1 MNEAQRTLWNRL
13 RDFEFDESG
22 VHLTFTDRL
31 ARDNGWT
38 FEFAERVVEEYRRFI
53 LLAATA
59 GHPVTPS
66 EEVDRAWH
74 LHLAYTRSYWDD
86 LCGEVLGFPLHHGPT
101 TGGEAEDAKY
111 ADWYE
116 RTLRSYEHTF
126 NAPPPSG
133 IWPPPHLRFAPA
145 RPAHTGRASGQIVIS
160 AAALAA
166 LLAGIAALM
175 GLAGALPAI
184 GGVTAAPG
192 WSLALWVIAG
202 VCAVMAFGVWASHR
216 ARRWTRADGAGSD
229 AVLWGLDFGG
239 SSGCGSS
246 GCGSSGCG
254 GGGD

>member
-1 MNEAQRTLWNRL
+1 MNEAQRTLWHQL
-13 RDFEFDESG
+13 RDFEFDEPG
-22 VHLTFTDRL
+22 AQLTFTDRL

-38 FEFAERVVEEYRRFI
+38 FEFAERVVEEYRRFVV
-53 LLAATA
+53 LAATA

-86 LCGEVLGFPLHHGPT
+86 LCGDVLGFPLHHGPT
-101 TGGEAEDAKY
+101 TGGDAEDAKF
-111 ADWYE
+111 ADWYG

-126 NAPPPSG
+126 GAPPPTA

-145 RPAHTGRASGQIVIS
+145 RPTTPGRSSGQIVIS
-160 AAALAA
+160 ATALAA
-166 LLAGIAALM
+166 LLGGIAAVM

-184 GGVTAAPG
+184 GGASAAPG
-192 WSLALWVIAG
+192 WSPALWLVAG
-202 VCAVMAFGVWASHR
+202 VCALLALAVWASHSM
-216 ARRWTRADGAGSD
+216 RRWNRADGAVSD
-229 AVLWGLDFGG
+229 AALWGVHFGG

-246 GCGSSGCG
+246 GSDSSGCG